1 MSIGS
6 PILEAILSRQDGAVT
21 LSDVAMEPET
31 GMAAVSSTSSE
42 VARSDHGLE
51 RLPLAVDLDGTL
63 HRGDLSWWSLRVA
76 LWLNPWRAG
85 RALRLPRAAAKQAL
99 AAQVLRHF
107 DAYYLKW
114 NTEFESW
121 LDQQGAMDRT
131 LVLASGSDHE
141 FVRRV
146 GAEFD
151 YFSAVIGSDGVTNLT
166 GDAKAQYLTNLVPD
180 GFVYAGNSQQDWP
193 VWQAAK
199 GAVLVNC
206 SPALEARAREAFAIE
221 AVFS

>member
-6 PILEAILSRQDGAVT
+6 PILIAILSRQGGAVT
-21 LSDVAMEPET
+21 LSDVAIEPEA
-31 GMAAVSSTSSE
+31 GMAAVSQTSSE
-42 VARSDHGLE
+42 VARSHEGLE

-63 HRGDLSWWSLRVA
+63 HRGDVSWWSLRAA
-76 LWLNPWRAG
+76 LWRNPWKAG
-85 RALRLPRAAAKQAL
+85 RALGLPRAAAKQAL

-121 LDQQGAMDRT
+121 LDQQGALDRT

-151 YFSAVIGSDGVTNLT
+151 YFSRVIGSDGVTNLT
-166 GDAKAQYLTNLVPD
+166 GEAKARYLSNLFPN
-180 GFVYAGNSQQDWP
+180 GFVYAGNAQQDWP

-206 SPALEARAREAFAIE
+206 SPRLEARAREAFAIE